1 MKYKSKLLLFA
12 VLFFMFSTG
21 LFADDLQ
28 PMSDAL
34 IQTDDF
40 YVIHDHLIRHRYSYN
55 QPTADY
61 RNKESLIYT
70 YIKEYEYED
79 EDSDIS
85 FGQMHVSYIWTIT
98 TDKNSQK
105 ILNRNFVAQ
114 IENDEIGGLY
124 SPISLAALFF
134 LFTFYDQSLRSKPNL
149 IFEIVPHLYRPNL
162 PAFYHGRKYSGTYL
176 SESYGIKSLLIQPDE
191 TSISV
196 ELRFTFE
203 Y

>member
-1 MKYKSKLLLFA
+1 MLSI
-12 VLFFMFSTG
+12 G

-40 YVIHDHLIRHRYSYN
+40 YVIHNHLIRRRYSYN

-61 RNKESLIYT
+61 RNKENLIYT
-70 YIKEYEYED
+70 YIKEYEGYED
-79 EDSDIS
+79 ENSEIS
-85 FGQMHVSYIWTIT
+85 FGQLHVSYIWTIT
-98 TDKNSQK
+98 TDENSQK

-114 IENDEIGGLY
+114 IGNDEVGGLY
-124 SPISLAALFF
+124 SPISLTALFF
-134 LFTFYDQSLRSKPNL
+134 LFAFYDQSLRSKSNL
-149 IFEIVPHLYRPNL
+149 IFEVVPHPYRPNL

-176 SESYGIKSLLIQPDE
+176 YEAYGIKSVLIQPDE

-196 ELRFTFE
+196 DLRFVFE